1 MTTNPNTTN
10 PITTSPSTVLS
21 DSCQTVVLDYVV
33 LRKQNFNTINDYYN
47 KLLSNY
53 TSNYSAYTTQTNS
66 SNQNDRT
73 NAAVKL
79 KGIVADLNTQMIA
92 VSKAMIDSVDRDT
105 NLILDQKNQL
115 QTKTTTVDAL
125 NHDIKL
131 LKDENDELITLSS
144 SREDSLNSTKTSTD
158 NKYFITYIYIG
169 INILLLCLIIG
180 FICRLIYSSYASSSS
195 SSPNTM
201 NNISRNN
208 MKTNNV
214 ITNNVKN
221 NTRTN
226 NTKL

>member
-1 MTTNPNTTN
+1 MATTIPNTT
-10 PITTSPSTVLS
+10 SPKTDLS
-21 DSCQTVVLDYVV
+21 DSCQTVVLDYTV

-47 KLLSNY
+47 NLLSKY
-53 TSNYSAYTTQTNS
+53 TTNYSAYTTQTNS

-73 NAAVKL
+73 NAAVNL

-105 NLILDQKNQL
+105 DLILDQKNQL
-115 QTKTTTVDAL
+115 QKQTTTVDAL

-131 LKDENDELITLSS
+131 LKDENDELITLSN

-169 INILLLCLIIG
+169 INILLICLIIG
-180 FICRLIYSSYASSSS
+180 FICRLIYSSYSSSS
-195 SSPNTM
+195 SSSSFATM

-208 MKTNNV
+208 MKTN
-214 ITNNVKN
+214 
-221 NTRTN
+221 TRTN

>member
-1 MTTNPNTTN
+1 MATTIPNTT
-10 PITTSPSTVLS
+10 SPKTDLS
-21 DSCQTVVLDYVV
+21 DSYQTVVLDYAV
-33 LRKQNFNTINDYYN
+33 LRKKNFNTINDYYN
-47 KLLSNY
+47 NLLSKY
-53 TSNYSAYTTQTNS
+53 TTNYSAYTTQTNS

-73 NAAVKL
+73 NAAVNL

-105 NLILDQKNQL
+105 DLILDQKNQL
-115 QTKTTTVDAL
+115 QKKTTTVDAL

-131 LKDENDELITLSS
+131 LKDENDELITLSN

-169 INILLLCLIIG
+169 INILLICLIIG
-180 FICRLIYSSYASSSS
+180 FICRLIYSSYSSSS
-195 SSPNTM
+195 SSFTTM

-208 MKTNNV
+208 MKTN
-214 ITNNVKN
+214 
-221 NTRTN
+221 TRTN